1 MGKLADCSQ
10 KAVAAGLLTKEDAV
24 VVSAKAKSLSETMPR
39 RDAELAAVRSMVN
52 DGISQLQSI
61 RQQLG
66 KADPIKPPEVI
77 FRTTNKDAA
86 MAAMAEETQATVE
99 TKMLAQAKA
108 LAGDQG
114 KMMAAQSATEEAMLA
129 PEGGKQKKLVPTSG
143 KKAPRSV
150 DRETE
155 ITEALERLN
164 KNPEERIAIYQK
176 ARERML
182 ALMKQNKVEIAGM
195 EFAHGMTDAERA
207 QAGIRKPAQHEIQR
221 EKMLSA
227 MGELNALL
235 KFLPPEVR
243 GKVGGFF
250 QLAQGGVGET
260 ELADFFTKRV
270 KMVERELESMLKRD
284 YLDQIKKLLK
294 STTPITAES
303 KVKKSRIGD
312 AQMAADIARKV
323 VGMKPNPLIKGQTV
337 ADVVAVKLSEL
348 EASLTNPDL
357 SADEHSAILYE
368 WSITNLFGD
377 LENQSAETLAAA
389 HAWLSDTV
397 ARGRSEWGAK
407 EEKRLEQVRGFAEE
421 LTAGLPA
428 ITKTGLASIEWAQSI
443 QQYLDSFE
451 LSHYSFAQ
459 FIEQILPEGS
469 TVVKRWQDAARRA
482 DNATQDFA
490 RKAGDRLTEHLQDA
504 VGSKS
509 RIAMGKAMWHLKQVV
524 RRGVKVGN
532 ETISMTRMQA
542 IQDLLSW
549 AQPDVREKMEADGWT
564 EAHMGEMRKL
574 TDDDLSRSVMSFLR
588 AEYDA
593 DYALI
598 NPLYKRMYGMDMPAV
613 ELYAPTRYHHQGMEQ
628 EIALFG
634 GPVNTGATPSFAK
647 ARVSH
652 KARLRQMDAL
662 EVYHQHLAQMA
673 HWIHYAELIR
683 EMRGVLGTPD
693 VKVALQQK
701 YGQDLASDLTR
712 WVDALARQGG
722 SKAAEITVNQRFLD
736 ALISAKAISS
746 LGFNPRTVAMQVDS
760 AVRMTLA
767 LPMKRVVAAMLDP
780 DFIATIP
787 KVWHSDA
794 IQRRVRGGSSPESRY
809 LFDKTNAKPSV
820 MLELGRASMLPIQL
834 MDGWLTSFSSAIV
847 FRDAYNEAIAQ
858 GFDEQGAEAH
868 AADAMDEAIYR
879 YSQPTGVASKSLQEV
894 SGGQLKKI
902 FMMFMSDPRL
912 KTAIMAESLRGIA
925 TGRGDLKMHITRIVA
940 IEAMAMLSQIVAN
953 LYRDL
958 FTDAEDED
966 IWTWEGFAL
975 AGALAPLS
983 GYLLVGTAGSAAI
996 TELLG
1001 NRAWSPA
1008 RDPLLEAFQRGTQAA
1023 RHLDDILNFTE
1034 PGKMIREWDNIARS
1048 IAFHPALALPAVV
1061 VNAIKP
1067 FVFAAENAEKED

>member
-1 MGKLADCSQ
+1 MGKLADCSK
-10 KAVAAGLLTKEDAV
+10 KAVAAGLLTQQEAAV
-24 VVSAKAKSLSETMPR
+24 VAGKAKGLAETMPR

-52 DGISQLQSI
+52 DGIAQLQSI

-66 KADPIKPPEVI
+66 KADPIKEAKVI
-77 FRTTNKDAA
+77 FSTTNKDAA
-86 MAAMAEETQATVE
+86 LAAMMEETQATVE

-108 LAGDQG
+108 LQGDQG
-114 KMMAAQSATEEAMLA
+114 KMMAAQQATEDIILGTVS
-129 PEGGKQKKLVPTSG
+129 PETQAGLKAKAGKQPAAT
-143 KKAPRSV
+143 PRPV
-150 DRETE
+150 DRESE
-155 ITEALERLN
+155 IATALERIN
-164 KNPEERIAIYQK
+164 KNPEERLVIYQK

-182 ALMKQNKVEIAGM
+182 SLMKQNRVEIAGM
-195 EFAHGMTDAERA
+195 EFARGMTAAERDA
-207 QAGIRKPAQHEIQR
+207 AGIKKAPEQHEIQR

-235 KFLPPEVR
+235 KFLPAEVR

-250 QLAQGGVGET
+250 QLAQGGTGEA

-284 YLDQIKKLLK
+284 YLGQIKKLLEK
-294 STTPITAES
+294 SKPVTTPA
-303 KVKKSRIGD
+303 KVKKSKIGD
-312 AQMAADIARKV
+312 AQVAADTAREA
-323 VGMKPNPLIKGQTV
+323 VGMNADEV
-337 ADVVAVKLSEL
+337 AKEL
-348 EASLTNPDL
+348 ASIESALTNPDL
-357 SADEHSAILYE
+357 DADEHSDQLYR
-368 WSITNLFGD
+368 WSIINLFGD
-377 LENQSAETLAAA
+377 LAHQSAETMAAA
-389 HAWLSDTV
+389 HAWLSDTM
-397 ARGRSEWGAK
+397 ARGRAEWGIK

-428 ITKTGLASIEWAQSI
+428 ITKTGLSSIEWAQSI

-459 FIEQILPEGS
+459 FIEQVLPEGS
-469 TVVKRWQDAARRA
+469 AVVKRWQDAARHA

-509 RIAMGKAMWHLKQVV
+509 RLAMGKAMWHLKQVV
-524 RRGVKVGN
+524 RRGVKVGD

-549 AQPDVREKMEADGWT
+549 AQPDVRAKMEADGWT
-564 EAHMGEMRKL
+564 QAHMEEMRKL

-593 DYALI
+593 GYALI
-598 NPLYKRMYGMDMPAV
+598 NPIYKRMYGMDMPQV
-613 ELYAPTRYHHQGMEQ
+613 EFYAPTRYHHQGMEQ

-683 EMRGVLGTPD
+683 EMRGVLGNPD
-693 VKVALQQK
+693 VKTALQQK

-736 ALISAKAISS
+736 ALISAKALSS
-746 LGFNPRTVAMQVDS
+746 LGFNPRTVAMQIDS
-760 AVRMTLA
+760 SIRMTLA

-787 KVWHSDA
+787 KVWHSDS

-925 TGRGDLKMHITRIVA
+925 TGKGDLRMHITRIIA
-940 IEAMAMLSQIVAN
+940 IEAMAMLSQLVAN
-953 LYRDL
+953 LYRGL

-966 IWTWEGFAL
+966 IWTWQGFAL
-975 AGALAPLS
+975 AGATAPLS
-983 GYLLVGTAGSAAI
+983 GYLLVGTVGSAAI
-996 TELLG
+996 TALLG

-1023 RHLDDILNFTE
+1023 AHLDDILNFTE
-1034 PGKMIREWDNIARS
+1034 PAKMIREWDHIARS

-1067 FVFAAENAEKED
+1067 FVGAAENIEKED